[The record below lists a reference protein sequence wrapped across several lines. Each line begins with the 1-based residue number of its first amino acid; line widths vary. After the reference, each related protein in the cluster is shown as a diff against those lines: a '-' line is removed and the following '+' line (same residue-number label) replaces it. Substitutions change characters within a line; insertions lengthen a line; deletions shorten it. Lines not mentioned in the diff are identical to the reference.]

1 MTSEQLEK
9 IQAILLDM
17 ASQIAECNCGGLPK
31 DWFKETAESIR
42 DIDNPPIHHS

>member
-17 ASQIAECNCGGLPK
+17 ASQIADIDNENRKVPR

-42 DIDNPPIHHS
+42 DIDN